1 MRRAL
6 RFARCVGAVGFIA
19 ARWLAAVCNV
29 PALCGWLDVASLLFA
44 AVHAAA
50 FAGSPAACGSPVLG
64 RRGARLLVLT
74 CALNLASAGL
84 DAIGFERFAWRTG
97 FHDALDLLAWG
108 WALHAVLAVARWLW
122 GGDSV
127 SPAGAV
133 RPVALRHVSLS
144 MVIVLMLGLQ
154 AAALFRDRPTLWPFI
169 DYPLYSAAQRTAV
182 RAVHYRLYGVTIHE
196 PPTQV
201 EITAEALGMSWFV
214 YHTDLIPRLFDRPWL
229 VPEQFERALRASDLP
244 PFRRIVSERT
254 TFVLAERGIT
264 EFPERRPV
272 GIELAT
278 GDPETAEPEGSVAIP
293 AVRTSPR

>member
-1 MRRAL
+1 MRRAS

-29 PALCGWLDVASLLFA
+29 AALCGWLDAASSLFA
-44 AVHAAA
+44 ALYAVA
-50 FAGSPAACGSPVLG
+50 FAGSPAACGSPALG

-84 DAIGFERFAWRTG
+84 DAVGSERFALRPG
-97 FHDALDLLAWG
+97 LDLLAWG
-108 WALHAVLAVARWLW
+108 WALLGVLAVARWLW
-122 GGDSV
+122 GSGPGAPV
-127 SPAGAV
+127 GAV
-133 RPVALRHVSLS
+133 RPIGLRHVSLS
-144 MVIVLMLGLQ
+144 MVIVLVLGLQ
-154 AAALFRDRPTLWPFI
+154 AAALFKGRPTLWPFI

-182 RAVHYRLYGVTIHE
+182 RAVHYRLYGVTVHE
-196 PPTQV
+196 PPSQV

-229 VPEQFERALRASDLP
+229 VPEQFERALRASNLP
-244 PFRRIVSERT
+244 PLRRIVSERT
-254 TFVLAERGIT
+254 TFVLAERGIV

-272 GIELAT
+272 GIELGH
-278 GDPETAEPEGSVAIP
+278 GDPEIAEQEGPVAIP

>member
-1 MRRAL
+1 M
-6 RFARCVGAVGFIA
+6 RFARCVGAVGFVT

-29 PALCGWLDVASLLFA
+29 AALCGWLDVASLLFA
-44 AVHAAA
+44 AIHAAA
-50 FAGSPAACGSPVLG
+50 FAGSPTACGSPVLG
-64 RRGARLLVLT
+64 RRVARLLVLT

-108 WALHAVLAVARWLW
+108 WALHGVLAVARWLW

-144 MVIVLMLGLQ
+144 MVIVLVLGLQ

-182 RAVHYRLYGVTIHE
+182 RAVHHRLYGVTIHE

-201 EITAEALGMSWFV
+201 EITAEALGMGWFV

>member
-6 RFARCVGAVGFIA
+6 RFARCVSAVGLVA
-19 ARWLAAVCNV
+19 ARWLAAVYNV
-29 PALCGWLDVASLLFA
+29 AALCGWLDVASLLFA

-64 RRGARLLVLT
+64 RRGARLLVLDLRVESRERRPRRDWVRAIRVAHGNPRWT
-74 CALNLASAGL
+74 GPAGVGL
-84 DAIGFERFAWRTG
+84 GAP
-97 FHDALDLLAWG
+97 WG
-108 WALHAVLAVARWLW
+108 A
-122 GGDSV
+122 GGCPLGGGSGV
-127 SPAGAV
+127 PAGAV
-133 RPVALRHVSLS
+133 RPMALRHVALS
-144 MVIVLMLGLQ
+144 MVIVLVLGLQ

-182 RAVHYRLYGVTIHE
+182 RAVHYRLYGVTSHE

-254 TFVLAERGIT
+254 TFVLAERGII
-264 EFPERRPV
+264 EFPERRRV

-278 GDPETAEPEGSVAIP
+278 GDPETAEPEGPVSTP